1 MVLYFTS
8 NFAANIRLI
17 INKWKKMRENLQI
30 VSKKHFLV
38 DAGDYLW
45 VPLVS
50 PDIGKKL

>member
-1 MVLYFTS
+1 
-8 NFAANIRLI
+8 
-17 INKWKKMRENLQI
+17 MREKLQI
-30 VSKKHFLV
+30 VSKKHFFV